1 MSGGEVTGLVFAGGF
16 VLLVLF
22 LGFPLIKLG
31 KVLSESAKAVEA
43 LNEELTPLV
52 AEARETLVE
61 TNKQLRRIDNIT
73 KDVEQVSANINSMV
87 AVFTASVG
95 GPLAK
100 LSGLVSAIIGS
111 SKKKR

>member
-1 MSGGEVTGLVFAGGF
+1 MSGGEVAGLIFAGGF
-16 VLLVLF
+16 ALLVLF

-31 KVLSESAKAVEA
+31 RVLSESAKAVEA

-52 AEARETLVE
+52 AEARETLIE

-73 KDVEQVSANINSMV
+73 KDVEQITANANSIF
-87 AVFTASVG
+87 AVFTTSLG

-100 LSGLVSAIIGS
+100 LSGLVSAIIGT